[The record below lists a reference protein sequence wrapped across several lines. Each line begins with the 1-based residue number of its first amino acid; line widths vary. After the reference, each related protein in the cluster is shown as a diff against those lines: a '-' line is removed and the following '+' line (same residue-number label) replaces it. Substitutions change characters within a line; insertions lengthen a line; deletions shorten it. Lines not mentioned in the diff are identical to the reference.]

1 VEIGPGPGALSR
13 KLFERYPRMRAL
25 EIDQRAV
32 AFLNLKLPGF
42 DVIHKDVLDADWSKL
57 AAERNGTLSVI
68 ANLPYY
74 IVSQVFYLC
83 HYLSILYI

>member
-1 VEIGPGPGALSR
+1 
-13 KLFERYPRMRAL
+13 MRAL

-42 DVIHKDVLDADWSKL
+42 DVIHMDVLDADWSKL

-74 IVSQVFYLC
+74 IVSQVIYL
-83 HYLSILYI
+83 YLTYLYNIFILIINYTILGLVFSS